1 MYDNEKATSML
12 ALVNEALKDM
22 FEEYSKALTP
32 SFVSEASGSAQR
44 KDTTSG
50 SDDLMGVVAEIG
62 LNAMEFFMQHQKK
75 SGFLFKKSE
84 LDIYLAEEP
93 DKVTEADFD
102 VLLWWKVNSP
112 RFPILSSLAKDVLVV
127 PVSRVASES
136 AFSTGGRVLDPF
148 RSSLLPKHVQALVC
162 GQDWLKKASE
172 FDPAEHS
179 DEQAQLDKLALDLKD
194 VAVDANIDN

>member
-1 MYDNEKATSML
+1 ML
-12 ALVNEALKDM
+12 ALVNEALKEM

-32 SFVSEASGSAQR
+32 SSISEAFGSAQRR

-50 SDDLMGVVAEIG
+50 SDELMGVGAEIG
-62 LNAMEFFMQHQKK
+62 FNAMDFFMQHQKK

-127 PVSRVASES
+127 LVSTVASES

-148 RSSLLPKHVQALVC
+148 RSSLLLKHVQALVC
-162 GQDWLKKASE
+162 GQDWLKQASE

-179 DEQAQLDKLALDLKD
+179 DEQAQLDKFALDLKD
-194 VAVDANIDN
+194 VAVDANIEN